1 MNALPKAKRT
11 IKLWQLL
18 LAITVVSAVLGWF
31 ANEPVAVRV
40 VIFIEAVLVVALL
53 FWIVARLVK
62 RLRRK

>member
-1 MNALPKAKRT
+1 MNALPKAKWT

-18 LAITVVSAVLGWF
+18 LAITVVSVVLGWF